1 MKPALQQLRTR
12 ATWLALLAA
21 LCLAPVGAAPADEKK
36 DKAPDKK
43 AVDPKKDAKADGKE
57 APVVVTN
64 TLPILITFPKSVFNT
79 TLEAGKDP
87 FFPASK
93 RRFPKAPV
101 VVEPVK
107 PPPVPATTNPTVV
120 IQVGTTNPPPA
131 VATTNTNPVPVVP
144 PPTLIGSANLRLL
157 GIVGSKLRPRA
168 SIHTGVKSYD
178 FLKGE
183 EMLIRLPND
192 KTLKVRCLDI
202 KDRSAS
208 FQAEGEPDIKE
219 IFLREGL

>member
-1 MKPALQQLRTR
+1 MKPALQRLRTR
-12 ATWLALLAA
+12 ATWLALAAA
-21 LCLAPVGAAPADEKK
+21 LCLASLGAAPADEKK
-36 DKAPDKK
+36 DKAPEKK
-43 AVDPKKDAKADGKE
+43 AVDPKKDPKAAAKE
-57 APVVVTN
+57 AAPAVTN
-64 TLPILITFPKSVFNT
+64 TPPILISFPKSVFNT
-79 TLEAGKDP
+79 ALEAGKDP
-87 FFPASK
+87 FFPNSK
-93 RRFPKAPV
+93 RRFPKA

-107 PPPVPATTNPTVV
+107 PPPVPVPTNPTVV
-120 IQVGTTNPPPA
+120 VTVGTTNATPPI
-131 VATTNTNPVPVVP
+131 ATTNTNTLPVIP

-192 KTLKVRCLDI
+192 KVLKVRCVDI
-202 KDRSAS
+202 KDRSAT

-219 IFLREGL
+219 IFLREGAF

>member
-1 MKPALQQLRTR
+1 MKSALQRFRMR
-12 ATWLALLAA
+12 ATWLALAAA
-21 LCLAPVGAAPADEKK
+21 LCLATLGAAPADEKK
-36 DKAPDKK
+36 DKAAEKK
-43 AVDPKKDAKADGKE
+43 PADPKKDAKGAAKE
-57 APVVVTN
+57 APITVTN
-64 TLPILITFPKSVFNT
+64 TLPILVSFPKSVFNT
-79 TLEAGKDP
+79 ALEAGKDP
-87 FFPASK
+87 FFPGSK
-93 RRFPKAPV
+93 RRFPKA

-120 IQVGTTNPPPA
+120 VPPIGTTNPPPT
-131 VATTNTNPVPVVP
+131 VANTNTNKEPVVP

-192 KTLKVRCLDI
+192 KALKVRCLDI
-202 KDRSAS
+202 KDRSAT

-219 IFLREGL
+219 IFLREGAF